1 MDFLAME
8 FLDRNGRTAAI
19 LTAFE
24 RFADACTACDHHAIL
39 QDHMSD
45 DSYLTSKVKVRFVD
59 QRKFQ
64 VNHVK
69 VVTENN
75 VVYLLGMVTRKEA
88 ENAVEIARTTGGV
101 QKVVKLFEYLD

>member
-1 MDFLAME
+1 
-8 FLDRNGRTAAI
+8 
-19 LTAFE
+19 
-24 RFADACTACDHHAIL
+24 
-39 QDHMSD
+39 
-45 DSYLTSKVKVRFVD
+45 
-59 QRKFQ
+59 
-64 VNHVK
+64 